1 MITHTIE
8 VRNSGLLK
16 TSGNGYLGKQ
26 GDKGVNSLK
35 FVFPTMLGDRGIS
48 EYENKRLWCKTEHKI
63 FTRNLDNNNS
73 VIIDGDFTTGT
84 WVEISV
90 QLMIGEAVLWGTKT
104 HRFFFTPF
112 DLSDIILSF
121 RFIFAYS
128 FISRRRSR
136 RLYRQTRLF
145 SGQTPRSHLLSQSS

>member
-26 GDKGVNSLK
+26 GDKGMDSLK

-84 WVEISV
+84 WVEVSI
-90 QLMIGEAVLWGTKT
+90 QLMIGEAVLWGTKV
-104 HRFFFTPF
+104 HRFFFIPLKNDNTNYYQELLI
-112 DLSDIILSF
+112 DAEKLIDESGVIAYDDSF
-121 RFIFAYS
+121 
-128 FISRRRSR
+128 
-136 RLYRQTRLF
+136 
-145 SGQTPRSHLLSQSS
+145 QS